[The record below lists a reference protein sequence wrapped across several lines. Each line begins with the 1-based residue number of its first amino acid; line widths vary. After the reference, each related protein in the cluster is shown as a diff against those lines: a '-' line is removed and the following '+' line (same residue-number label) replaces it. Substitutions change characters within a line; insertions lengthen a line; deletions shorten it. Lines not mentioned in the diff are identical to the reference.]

1 MRWLVENLAVILI
14 TVRTALEGLRSRED
28 GKDMPEKLEAADGA
42 EQRLS
47 IRLLI
52 DNDTGIDDAL
62 ALAYLC
68 ACDHVKIEA
77 ITSTPGNVD
86 VEQVAA
92 NNRAL
97 VALCGRPEVPVLIGA
112 QEPLQIPLVTTPE
125 THGPQGVGYA
135 TLPDSEP
142 ASSAAIDAVDH
153 WIEAVRDNPGEL
165 TVLLSAPLT
174 NFALALRREPRLPWL
189 LRKVVI
195 MGGAFYYQGNTTPT
209 AEWNTHVDPHA
220 SKEVFAAYTLAAEQG
235 LPSEKLPI
243 VCSLDT
249 TERFEMQPE
258 FLAQLAA
265 EAGCAEPELVLAS
278 DPEGTLSTA
287 SNPLVRYLSDT
298 LRFYFEFHRHY
309 DQGYIAHVHD
319 YFAAGVAAGTL
330 DYQSRPA
337 TIDVETESELLFG
350 TTVADFRGLWGKPA
364 NAHVVTRNDPEAGFA
379 ELVTRLGS
387 LARKLNTDC

>member
-1 MRWLVENLAVILI
+1 MWD
-14 TVRTALEGLRSRED
+14 GLGGNFMNRV
-28 GKDMPEKLEAADGA
+28 
-42 EQRLS
+42 
-47 IRLLI
+47 RLLV
-52 DNDTGIDDAL
+52 DCDTGIDDAL

-68 ACDHVKIEA
+68 ACDHVQIEA
-77 ITSTPGNVD
+77 GTSTPGNVD
-86 VEQVAA
+86 VKQVAA

-97 VALCGRPEVPVLIGA
+97 LAFCGRLEVPVLIGA
-112 QEPLQIPLVTTPE
+112 RDPLQIPLVTTPE

-142 ASSAAIDAVDH
+142 ASSVATDAVDY
-153 WIEAVRDNPGEL
+153 WIEAARANPGEMTALL
-165 TVLLSAPLT
+165 TAPLT
-174 NFALALRREPRLPWL
+174 NFALALRREPKLPWL

-220 SKEVFAAYTLAAEQG
+220 AKEVFAAYTVAAEQG

-258 FLAQLAA
+258 FLTHLAE
-265 EAGCAEPELVLAS
+265 EAGCSEPELVLAT
-278 DPEGTLSTA
+278 DPEGTLSSA
-287 SNPLVRYLSDT
+287 SNPLVRYLSDA

-330 DYQSRPA
+330 DYENRPA

-350 TTVADFRGLWGKPA
+350 TTVADFRGLWDKPA
-364 NAHVVTRNDPEAGFA
+364 NAHVVSRNDPNAGFE
-379 ELVTRLGS
+379 ELVKRLGA
-387 LARKLNTDC
+387 LARKLDNDS

>member
-1 MRWLVENLAVILI
+1 MSQIDQLLPEHVRFLV
-14 TVRTALEGLRSRED
+14 D
-28 GKDMPEKLEAADGA
+28 C
-42 EQRLS
+42 
-47 IRLLI
+47 
-52 DNDTGIDDAL
+52 DTGIDDAL
-62 ALAYLC
+62 AVAYLC
-68 ACDHVKIEA
+68 ALEHVQIKA
-77 ITSTPGNVD
+77 VTSTPGNVD
-86 VEQVAA
+86 VDQVAA

-97 VALCGRPEVPVLIGA
+97 LRLCGKPHVPVLIGA
-112 QEPLQIPLVTTPE
+112 REPLEIPLVTTPE

-135 TLPDSEP
+135 TLPGSP
-142 ASSAAIDAVDH
+142 AETSPDTDAVDY
-153 WIEAVRDNPGEL
+153 WIDAARANPGEL
-165 TVLLSAPLT
+165 TALLSAPLT
-174 NFALALRREPRLPWL
+174 NFALALRSEPKLPWL

-195 MGGAFYYQGNTTPT
+195 MGGAFNYQGNTTPT

-220 SKEVFAAYTLAAEQG
+220 AKEVFAAYSEAAEQG

-258 FLAQLAA
+258 FLTHLAV
-265 EAGCAEPELVLAS
+265 EAGCSEPELVLAS

-287 SNPLVRYLSDT
+287 SNPLVRYLSDA

-309 DQGYIAHVHD
+309 EQGYIAHVHD

-337 TIDVETESELLFG
+337 TVDVETESKLLFG

-364 NAHVVTRNDPEAGFA
+364 NAHVVTGNDPEAGFA
-379 ELVTRLGS
+379 ELITRLGS
-387 LARKLNTDC
+387 LARKLKTDS

>member
-1 MRWLVENLAVILI
+1 MTSRNTEAGRNDKFQTRLGDENEGTLAL
-14 TVRTALEGLRSRED
+14 TNYAGAPGT
-28 GKDMPEKLEAADGA
+28 KDDL
-42 EQRLS
+42 

-52 DNDTGIDDAL
+52 DCDTGIDDAL

-68 ACDHVKIEA
+68 SLDHVHIRA

-97 VALCGRPEVPVLIGA
+97 LKLCSKPDVPVLIGA
-112 QEPLQIPLVTTPE
+112 RKPLDIPLVTTPE

-135 TLPDSEP
+135 TLPAPGPDSL
-142 ASSAAIDAVDH
+142 ANNDAVDY
-153 WIEAVRDNPGEL
+153 WIQAARANPGEL
-165 TVLLSAPLT
+165 TVMLTAPLT

-220 SKEVFAAYTLAAEQG
+220 AKEVFAAYTAAAEQG
-235 LPSEKLPI
+235 LESEKLPI
-243 VCSLDT
+243 LCSLDT

-258 FLAQLAA
+258 FLTKLAE
-265 EAGCAEPELVLAS
+265 EAGCAEPELVQPS
-278 DPEGTLSTA
+278 DVEGTLSKA
-287 SNPLVRYLSDT
+287 SNPLVRYLSDA

-330 DYQSRPA
+330 DYETRPA
-337 TIDVETESELLFG
+337 TIDVETESQLLFG

-364 NAHVVTRNDPEAGFA
+364 NAHVVSRNDPEAGFA
-379 ELVTRLGS
+379 ELVKRLGT
-387 LARKLNTDC
+387 LARKLN

>member
-1 MRWLVENLAVILI
+1 L
-14 TVRTALEGLRSRED
+14 RTAY
-28 GKDMPEKLEAADGA
+28 
-42 EQRLS
+42 
-47 IRLLI
+47 LLV
-52 DNDTGIDDAL
+52 DCDTGIDDAL

-68 ACDHVKIEA
+68 SLENVQIEA
-77 ITSTPGNVD
+77 VTSTPGNVD

-97 VALCGRPEVPVLIGA
+97 LKLCGKPDVPVLIGA
-112 QEPLQIPLVTTPE
+112 REPLEIPLVTTPE
-125 THGPQGVGYA
+125 THGSQGVGYA
-135 TLPDSEP
+135 TLPEP
-142 ASSAAIDAVDH
+142 GADSSASTDAVDY
-153 WIEAVRDNPGEL
+153 WIQSAHAHPGEL
-165 TVLLSAPLT
+165 TVLLTAPLT
-174 NFALALRREPRLPWL
+174 NFALALRREPKLPWL

-220 SKEVFAAYTLAAEQG
+220 AKEVFAAYTAAAELG
-235 LPSEKLPI
+235 LESEKLPI

-258 FLAQLAA
+258 FLTRLAE
-265 EAGCAEPELVLAS
+265 EAGCEKPELVQAS
-278 DPEGTLSTA
+278 DPEGTLSKA
-287 SNPLVRYLSDT
+287 SIPLVRYLSDA

-330 DYQSRPA
+330 EYETHTA
-337 TIDVETESELLFG
+337 TIDVETESQLLFG

-364 NAHVVTRNDPEAGFA
+364 NAHVVSHNDPQAGFG
-379 ELVTRLGS
+379 ELVNRLGA
-387 LARKLNTDC
+387 LARKVTTDS

>member
-1 MRWLVENLAVILI
+1 MERIVV
-14 TVRTALEGLRSRED
+14 
-28 GKDMPEKLEAADGA
+28 
-42 EQRLS
+42 
-47 IRLLI
+47 

-68 ACDHVKIEA
+68 SLDHVQIEA
-77 ITSTPGNVD
+77 VTSTPGNVD

-97 VALCGRPEVPVLIGA
+97 LNLCGKPEVPVLIGA
-112 QEPLQIPLVTTPE
+112 REPLEIPLVTTPE
-125 THGPQGVGYA
+125 THGSQGVGYA
-135 TLPDSEP
+135 TLPDPGSGP
-142 ASSAAIDAVDH
+142 SASNDAADY
-153 WIEAVRDNPGEL
+153 WIKAARANPGEL
-165 TVLLSAPLT
+165 TVLLTAPLT
-174 NFALALRREPRLPWL
+174 NFALALRREPKLPCL

-220 SKEVFAAYTLAAEQG
+220 AKEVFAAYTTAAEQG
-235 LPSEKLPI
+235 LESEKLPI

-258 FLAQLAA
+258 FLTKLAE
-265 EAGCAEPELVLAS
+265 EAGCDEPELVLAS
-278 DPEGTLSTA
+278 DAEGTLSKA
-287 SNPLVRYLSDT
+287 SSPLVRYLSDA

-330 DYQSRPA
+330 DYETRPA
-337 TIDVETESELLFG
+337 TIDVETESQLLFG
-350 TTVADFRGLWGKPA
+350 TTIADFRGLWGKPA
-364 NAHVVTRNDPEAGFA
+364 NAHVVSHNDPQAGFE
-379 ELVTRLGS
+379 ELVRGLGA
-387 LARKLNTDC
+387 LARKVATDS

>member
-1 MRWLVENLAVILI
+1 MAQKN
-14 TVRTALEGLRSRED
+14 
-28 GKDMPEKLEAADGA
+28 EAADGA
-42 EQRLS
+42 EQRPS
-47 IRLLI
+47 IRILI

-68 ACDHVKIEA
+68 ACDHVQIEA

-97 VALCGRPEVPVLIGA
+97 LALCGRPEVPVLIGA
-112 QEPLQIPLVTTPE
+112 QEPLQVPLVTTPE

-135 TLPDSEP
+135 TLSNSKP
-142 ASSAAIDAVDH
+142 ASSTAIDAVDY
-153 WIEAVRDNPGEL
+153 WIEAARANPGEL
-165 TVLLSAPLT
+165 TALLSAPLT

-220 SKEVFAAYTLAAEQG
+220 AKEVFAAYTAAAEQG

-258 FLAQLAA
+258 FLTQLAA
-265 EAGCAEPELVLAS
+265 EARCAEPELVLAS

-287 SNPLVRYLSDT
+287 SNPLVRYLSDA

-319 YFAAGVAAGTL
+319 YFAAGIAAGTL

-337 TIDVETESELLFG
+337 TVDVETESKLLFG

-364 NAHVVTRNDPEAGFA
+364 NAHIVTGNDPEAGFA

-387 LARKLNTDC
+387 LARKLNTDS

>member
-1 MRWLVENLAVILI
+1 MGIVEMNK
-14 TVRTALEGLRSRED
+14 D
-28 GKDMPEKLEAADGA
+28 GNFPNV
-42 EQRLS
+42 
-47 IRLLI
+47 RLLF

-68 ACDHVKIEA
+68 ACDHVQIEA
-77 ITSTPGNVD
+77 LTSTPGNVD

-97 VALCGRPEVPVLIGA
+97 LALCERPEVPILIGA
-112 QEPLQIPLVTTPE
+112 QDPLQIPLVTTPE

-135 TLPDSEP
+135 TLPDRGTT
-142 ASSAAIDAVDH
+142 ASSEADAVDY
-153 WIEAVRDNPGEL
+153 WIDAARANPGEL
-165 TVLLSAPLT
+165 TVLLTAPLT

-220 SKEVFAAYTLAAEQG
+220 AKEVFAAYTAAAEQG
-235 LPSEKLPI
+235 LESEKLPI

-258 FLAQLAA
+258 FLTRLAE
-265 EAGCAEPELVLAS
+265 EAGCTESELVLAS
-278 DPEGTLSTA
+278 DPEGTLSNS
-287 SNPLVRYLSDT
+287 SNPLVRYLSDA

-330 DYQSRPA
+330 GYQSRPA
-337 TIDVETESELLFG
+337 TVDVETESTLLFG
-350 TTVADFRGLWGKPA
+350 TTVADYRGLWGKPA
-364 NAHVVTRNDPEAGFA
+364 NARIVSSNDPESGFA
-379 ELVTRLGS
+379 ELLTRLGA
-387 LARKLNTDC
+387 LARKLDTNS